1 MPSPTVTALKTLYMA
16 NLKEVRTRIA
26 SVSSTQQ
33 ITSAM
38 KMVSAAKFRR
48 AQNAI
53 VGMRPYANQLGDI
66 VSDIDT
72 GDGIQTPY
80 HEVRKLE
87 HVLLVVVTSNKGLC
101 GAFNSNVIKQ
111 AQARIDYYRSIA
123 TADQPAQLS
132 MITIGKRCSEYFG
145 KRFDNVVGSHDELL
159 DNASFDAI
167 ATFADD
173 ILQQYCDKKYD
184 RVELVYNQFKNSLVQ
199 ILSTEQFLP
208 VTVNT
213 TSGNGGTAMKQT
225 ASDYIYEPSKEEI
238 LAEIIPLT
246 LRSQFYRVIL
256 DSLASEHGARMNAMQ
271 KATDNATELLK
282 ELRLSYNKARQ
293 AAITNEIIEIVSGSE
308 ALKG

>member
-1 MPSPTVTALKTLYMA
+1 MA

-53 VGMRPYANQLGDI
+53 VGMRPYARQLGDI
-66 VSDIDT
+66 VADIDT

-80 HEVRKLE
+80 HETRKLE
-87 HVLLVVVTSNKGLC
+87 NVLLVVITSNKGLC

-111 AQARIDYYRSIA
+111 AQARIDEYRAKA
-123 TADQPAQLS
+123 TPEQPAHLA
-132 MITIGKRCSEYFG
+132 MITIGKRCTEFFG
-145 KRFDNVVGSHDELL
+145 KRFDNIVGSYDSLL
-159 DNASFDAI
+159 DNNTFDDI
-167 ATFADD
+167 ANLADD
-173 ILQQYCDKKYD
+173 IMEQFCNKKYD
-184 RVELVYNQFKNSLVQ
+184 RVEFIYNQFKNSLVQ

-208 VTVNT
+208 IVPKAQNAQNT
-213 TSGNGGTAMKQT
+213 QNN
-225 ASDYIYEPSKEEI
+225 DYIYEPSKEAIMREM
-238 LAEIIPLT
+238 IPLM
-246 LRSQFYRVIL
+246 LRSQFYRIIL

>member
-1 MPSPTVTALKTLYMA
+1 MA

-53 VGMRPYANQLGDI
+53 IGMRPYANQLGDI
-66 VSDIDT
+66 VSDIDV

-111 AQARIDYYRSIA
+111 AQARIDYYRDSA

-132 MITIGKRCSEYFG
+132 MITIGKRCSEYFA
-145 KRFDNVVGSHDELL
+145 KRFDRIVGNYDDLL
-159 DNASFDAI
+159 DNATFDAV
-167 ATFADD
+167 ATFADH
-173 ILQQYCDKKYD
+173 IMQQFYDKKYD
-184 RVELVYNQFKNSLVQ
+184 RIELVYNQFKNSLVQ
-199 ILSTEQFLP
+199 ILMTEQFLP
-208 VTVNT
+208 VIPNCATGKGNVAIRQT
-213 TSGNGGTAMKQT
+213 TN
-225 ASDYIYEPSKEEI
+225 DYIYEPSKEVI

-246 LRSQFYRVIL
+246 LRSQLYRVVL

>member
-1 MPSPTVTALKTLYMA
+1 MA

-53 VGMRPYANQLGDI
+53 VGMRPYANQLGQI
-66 VSDIDT
+66 AADIDT
-72 GDGIQTPY
+72 GDGVQTPY
-80 HEVRKLE
+80 HEVRRLDN
-87 HVLLVVVTSNKGLC
+87 VLLVVVTSNKGLC

-111 AQARIDYYRSIA
+111 AQSRIEYYRSTA
-123 TADQPAQLS
+123 TADQPARLS
-132 MITIGKRCSEYFG
+132 MITIGKRCSEFFG
-145 KRFDNVVGSHDELL
+145 RRFDNVVASYDELL
-159 DNASFDAI
+159 DNVSFDAV
-167 ATFADD
+167 ASLADEVM
-173 ILQQYCDKKYD
+173 QQFCDKKYD
-184 RVELVYNQFKNSLVQ
+184 HVELIYNQFKNSLVQ

-208 VTVNT
+208 IV
-213 TSGNGGTAMKQT
+213 SPEAGKASRQGTAN
-225 ASDYIYEPSKEEI
+225 DYIYEPSKEAI
-238 LAEIIPLT
+238 LREMIPLT
-246 LRSQFYRVIL
+246 LRSHFYRVIL

>member
-1 MPSPTVTALKTLYMA
+1 MA

-53 VGMRPYANQLGDI
+53 IGMRPYAAQLDEI

-72 GDGIQTPY
+72 GGEVLTPY
-80 HEVRKLE
+80 HAVRPLRN
-87 HVLLVVVTSNKGLC
+87 VLLVVVTSNKGLC

-111 AQARIDYYRSIA
+111 AAARIEYYK
-123 TADQPAQLS
+123 TQLPQDGELRVLS
-132 MITIGKRCSEYFG
+132 IGKKSSEILS
-145 KRFDNVVGSHDELL
+145 RRNDITLAVNDELL
-159 DNASFDAI
+159 DGASFDAVASVADSI
-167 ATFADD
+167 MTAFAAKE
-173 ILQQYCDKKYD
+173 ID
-184 RVELVYNQFKNSLVQ
+184 RVEVVYNQFKNSLSQV
-199 ILSTEQFLP
+199 LSTDQLLP
-208 VTVNT
+208 VVPGKEVQARNA
-213 TSGNGGTAMKQT
+213 GAMRN
-225 ASDYIYEPSKEEI
+225 DYIYEPSQDEI
-238 LAEIIPLT
+238 VRSMVPLM
-246 LRSQFYRVIL
+246 LRSTFYRMVL
-256 DSLASEHGARMNAMQ
+256 DSLASEHGARMTAMQ

-282 ELRLSYNKARQ
+282 DLRLSYNKARQ

>member
-1 MPSPTVTALKTLYMA
+1 MA

-53 VGMRPYANQLGDI
+53 IGMRPYSNQLVDI
-66 VSDIDT
+66 MAGIDT
-72 GDGIQTPY
+72 DDGVQTPY

-111 AQARIDYYRSIA
+111 AQSRIDYYKAHA
-123 TADQPAQLS
+123 TSDQPAQLS
-132 MITIGKRCSEYFG
+132 MITIGKRCSEYFA
-145 KRFDNVVGSHDELL
+145 KRFDNVVGCYDQML
-159 DNASFDAI
+159 DNASFDTVA
-167 ATFADD
+167 ALADD
-173 ILQQYCDKKYD
+173 ILQQFCEKKYD

-199 ILSTEQFLP
+199 ILMTEQFLP
-208 VTVNT
+208 VEPHHE
-213 TSGNGGTAMKQT
+213 SGKGSAALHQT
-225 ASDYIYEPSKEEI
+225 ANDYIYEPSKEAI

-246 LRSQFYRVIL
+246 LRSQLYRVIL

>member
-1 MPSPTVTALKTLYMA
+1 MA

-53 VGMRPYANQLGDI
+53 VGMRPYASQLGEI
-66 VSDIDT
+66 VADIDT

-80 HEVRKLE
+80 HEVRKIE

-111 AQARIDYYRSIA
+111 AQSRMEQHRSSA
-123 TADQPAQLS
+123 AQVA
-132 MITIGKRCSEYFG
+132 MITIGKRATEFFG
-145 KRFDNVVGSHDELL
+145 KRFDNIVGTYDELL
-159 DNASFDAI
+159 DGATFDAV
-167 ATFADD
+167 ATLADT
-173 ILQQYCDKKYD
+173 IMQQFCDKQYD
-184 RVELVYNQFKNSLVQ
+184 LVEIVYNQFKNSLVQ
-199 ILSTEQFLP
+199 ILQTEQFLP
-208 VTVNT
+208 VVPAAKADN
-213 TSGNGGTAMKQT
+213 SDKAIAN
-225 ASDYIYEPSKEEI
+225 DYIYEPSKQDI
-238 LAEIIPLT
+238 LREMIPLT
-246 LRSQFYRVIL
+246 LRSQFYRVVL